1 MAIKAGVW
9 IDHRQATVVLVT
21 NTGKRIKKIA
31 SGIEKP
37 DHSRLKHK
45 YTRNDFVAEDRLEH
59 KLMSRL
65 KDFYN
70 EVIASVRGAEQI
82 LIVGPGE
89 VKAQF
94 RKLLKSKEHRGRIA
108 ELETT
113 DKMTDSELV
122 AKMELH
128 FADKS
133 ANPRGTANKAP
144 KTTSGKRTKKLG
156 RR

>member
-1 MAIKAGVW
+1 MATKAGVW
-9 IDHRQATVVLVT
+9 IDHRQAIVVLVT
-21 NTGKRIKKIA
+21 DAGKSIKKIA

-45 YTRNDFVAEDRLEH
+45 YTPNDFVAEDRLEH

-70 EVIASVRGAEQI
+70 EVIAGVRGAEQI

-89 VKAQF
+89 AKGQLI
-94 RKLLKSKEHRGRIA
+94 KLLKSNEHRGRIA
-108 ELETT
+108 ELETA
-113 DKMTDSELV
+113 DKMTDSDLV
-122 AKMELH
+122 SKVKLH
-128 FADKS
+128 FTDKS
-133 ANPRGTANKAP
+133 ATPRRTANKAP
-144 KTTSGKRTKKLG
+144 KTRSGKRTKRSA